1 MNTHISGNKL
11 HNGNGNVQTEFFIFF
26 FLNINLFSILYLMH
40 VKIIRGI
47 VRIPSDLN
55 PSNICD
61 IFRGFGSYVNNIHV

>member
-11 HNGNGNVQTEFFIFF
+11 HNGNGNVQTDFFIFI

-40 VKIIRGI
+40 I